1 MLIEPMEGALGA
13 NVTGVDVRS
22 IDAAGIA
29 AIRAVLLEHHVL
41 ALRDQRLDPAALS
54 AFAAKLGD
62 REVYPFA
69 QSLPDDPYVV
79 PIVKEPE
86 DESNFGGIWHTDSSY
101 LPEPPSLTLL
111 YAVELPSSGG
121 DTLFADMH
129 AAYRALPEATR
140 AQIDAMT
147 AQYTSSLV
155 HDENGAYAQV
165 AGANRNRRAAGAT
178 VTDAVH
184 PVVRTHPDSGSKA
197 LYVSLAHTRCFV
209 GWSREAS
216 LPLLTQLAQHAIRD
230 EFLTRLRWTVGTLAI
245 WDNRSVQHFPLN
257 DYPGQR
263 RVMHRVILKG
273 ERPA

>member
-1 MLIEPMEGALGA
+1 MDGPLGA
-13 NVTGVDVRS
+13 DVTDLDVRRM
-22 IDAAGIA
+22 DATQLAGIRA
-29 AIRAVLLEHHVL
+29 ALLEYHVL
-41 ALRDQRLDPAALS
+41 ALRNQQLDPAALS
-54 AFAAKLGD
+54 AFAARLGE

-79 PIVKEPE
+79 PIIKEPE

-111 YAVELPSSGG
+111 YAVALPQQGG

-129 AAYRALPEATR
+129 AAYDALPPQTR
-140 AQIDAMT
+140 KEIDGLT
-147 AQYTSSLV
+147 AQYTASLV
-155 HDENGAYAQV
+155 HDDRGAYAQV

-178 VTDAVH
+178 VTDAIH
-184 PVVRTHPDSGSKA
+184 PVVRTHPDSRTKA

-209 GWSREAS
+209 GRTREDS
-216 LPLLTQLAQHAIRD
+216 LPLLTRLAEHAIQP
-230 EFLTRLRWTVGTLAI
+230 EFLTRLRWTPGTLAI

-257 DYPGQR
+257 DYPGER